1 MSKIIGID
9 LGTTNSVV
17 AVMEGGDPVVITNPE
32 GGRTTPSV
40 VGFTKSGERL
50 VGQVAKRQAIT
61 NPENTVFSIKRF
73 MGRKVNEVQSEIKTV
88 PFKVVPGPNGDVRV
102 VAQGKEY
109 SPPEISAMILQKMK
123 DAAEQYL
130 GEKVSQA
137 VITVPA
143 YFNDS
148 QRQAT
153 KDAGKIAGLE
163 VLRIVNEPTA
173 AALAYGLDK
182 KRDETIAVYDFGGG
196 TFDISILEVGEGV
209 VEVKSTNGDTHLGGD
224 DIDKRIMDWI
234 VDEFRKD
241 QGIDLSKD
249 RMALQRLKEA
259 AEKAKMELSTVLES
273 DINLPFVT
281 ADASGPKH
289 LNLKLTRGR
298 FEQMCEDLFQRSVGP
313 VKQALSDASLTPE
326 KIDEVVLVGGSTRIP
341 RVQQIVKD
349 LFFGKEPH
357 RGVNPDEVVAVG
369 AAVQAGVLGG
379 EVKDLLLLDV
389 TPLTLG
395 VETLGGV
402 MTPLIQRNTTIPTR
416 KNETFS
422 TAAENQTS
430 VEIHVLQGERQMARD
445 NRTLG
450 KFHLVGIPPAPRGIP
465 QIEVT
470 FDIDANGILNVSAK
484 DIGTGKEQKI
494 TITSSSG
501 LSKEEV
507 EKMTKDGELHAD
519 EDRRHKDDVET
530 KNRADSLVYS
540 VEKMLKENRGKISDS
555 DAANIESALADAK
568 KDIQEGDVSKIN
580 NSVERLTTA
589 SHKLA
594 EAMYKQA
601 STAQATQEAPGG
613 PGGSARPSA
622 GPTAQPG
629 QSQGDGEVIDAEVV
643 DSDDKKKS

>member
-1 MSKIIGID
+1 MGKIIGID

-17 AVMEGGDPVVITNPE
+17 AVMEGGDPAVITNPE

-40 VGFTKSGERL
+40 VAFTKSGERL

-61 NPENTVFSIKRF
+61 NPENTIYSIKRF
-73 MGRKVNEVQSEIKTV
+73 MGRRYNEIPDEIKTV
-88 PFKVVPGPNGDVRV
+88 PYKVVSAANGDCRV

-109 SPPEISAMILQKMK
+109 SPPEISAMILQKMR
-123 DAAEQYL
+123 DAAAEYL
-130 GEKVSQA
+130 GESVTQA
-137 VITVPA
+137 VVTVPA

-182 KRDETIAVYDFGGG
+182 KKDETIAVYDFGGG

-224 DIDKRIMDWI
+224 DIDKRVIDWI
-234 VDEFRKD
+234 VEEFRKD

-259 AEKAKMELSTVLES
+259 AEKAKMELSTVLETE
-273 DINLPFVT
+273 INLPFIT

-289 LNLKLTRGR
+289 LSLKLMRTR
-298 FEQMCEDLFQRSVGP
+298 FEQMCEDIFQRSVGP
-313 VKQALSDASLTPE
+313 VKQALKDAGVDPG

-341 RVQQIVKD
+341 RVQQIVKG
-349 LFFGKEPH
+349 LFNGKEPH
-357 RGVNPDEVVAVG
+357 KGVNPDEVVAIG

-395 VETLGGV
+395 VETYGGV

-416 KNETFS
+416 KTEKFS
-422 TAAENQTS
+422 TAADNQTS
-430 VEIHVLQGERQMARD
+430 VEIHVLQGERPGAKD

-465 QIEVT
+465 QVEVT
-470 FDIDANGILNVSAK
+470 FDIDANGILNVAAK
-484 DIGTGKEQKI
+484 DLGTNREQKI

-507 EKMTKDGELHAD
+507 ERMNKEAELHAE
-519 EDRRHKDDVET
+519 EDRRYKEEVEV

-540 VEKMLKENRGKISDS
+540 VEKTLKENREKISE
-555 DAANIESALADAK
+555 AEAKNIESAVEEAK
-568 KDIQEGDVSKIN
+568 KAIQEGKVEAIN
-580 NSVERLTTA
+580 PAVERLTQA

-594 EAMYKQA
+594 EAMYKQQAGA
-601 STAQATQEAPGG
+601 SAAPPPGG
-613 PGGSARPSA
+613 EA
-622 GPTAQPG
+622 GPG
-629 QSQGDGEVIDAEVV
+629 QAGAAGGDSEDKSKDGGEVIDAEVV
-643 DSDDKKKS
+643 EGDDKNKK